1 MLHLIITNVTQ
12 TSLLVLL
19 VVRFVIV
26 VVVVVVVVVVT
37 AAAAAVNVAKMSP
50 LNLKKK
56 IKKKLT

>member
-26 VVVVVVVVVVT
+26 VVVVVVVVVT

-50 LNLKKK
+50 LNLKKNF
-56 IKKKLT
+56 KKNLT